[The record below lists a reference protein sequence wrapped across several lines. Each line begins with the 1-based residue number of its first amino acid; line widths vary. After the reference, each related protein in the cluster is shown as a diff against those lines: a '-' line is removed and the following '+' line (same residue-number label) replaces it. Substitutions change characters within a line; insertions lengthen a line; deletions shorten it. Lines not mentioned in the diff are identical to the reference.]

1 MSGLPDDF
9 QDTIQCGTCPEIM
22 RVVVR
27 NGRAADARLR
37 KTDIDVPAGLPKD
50 LEQVFAEAIVC
61 FETGSF
67 VATVV
72 LSGLF
77 VEGLLSKTGTKGKR
91 MVDMIKTAHEEGKI
105 SSLGFH
111 VATASRMLRNL
122 GAHYSP
128 ELSKIRGSDARLI
141 LEMARKL
148 ASDVVSSGTLPSL
161 LQKTS

>member
-1 MSGLPDDF
+1 M
-9 QDTIQCGTCPEIM
+9 
-22 RVVVR
+22 
-27 NGRAADARLR
+27 
-37 KTDIDVPAGLPKD
+37 
-50 LEQVFAEAIVC
+50 EQVFAEAIGC

>member
-1 MSGLPDDF
+1 
-9 QDTIQCGTCPEIM
+9 M
-22 RVVVR
+22 RVVIR

-37 KTDIDVPAGLPKD
+37 KTDIDVPVGLPKD
-50 LEQVFAEAIVC
+50 LEQVFAEAIAC

-91 MVDMIKTAHEEGKI
+91 MVDMIKAAHDEGKI

-122 GAHYSP
+122 GAH
-128 ELSKIRGSDARLI
+128 
-141 LEMARKL
+141 
-148 ASDVVSSGTLPSL
+148 
-161 LQKTS
+161 